1 MHPSDWFLLWNVCQ
15 WLTDLPSGSLL
26 SLLCPVLWIKWS
38 GSRFVRGV
46 LSEGGSSGGVAM
58 TADEGGPGWR
68 SPSVLLYPSSGLSVH
83 RAHWGLCRPPESPCI
98 NSVAGCPGF
107 SSSAILH
114 LLGVCS
120 GDCRV
125 LKRNRSLYTLSPW
138 TSILSLPAAVRM
150 SDPLCQWEA
159 VFNLLSHIPS
169 CRLWLWLHRWL
180 GYISFVVYG
189 VSSQNWGELGTG
201 WT

>member
-114 LLGVCS
+114 LPWGVLWGLQGAEEKQVTLQSVPLNFNSFLTCS
-120 GDCRV
+120 C
-125 LKRNRSLYTLSPW
+125 
-138 TSILSLPAAVRM
+138 
-150 SDPLCQWEA
+150 
-159 VFNLLSHIPS
+159 
-169 CRLWLWLHRWL
+169 
-180 GYISFVVYG
+180 
-189 VSSQNWGELGTG
+189 
-201 WT
+201 